1 MLLLDHS
8 GICVFGRAQGKS
20 GLRKTRE
27 EVTGVIQVRGVGG
40 LDQVA
45 AVEEA
50 GSGQIL
56 DVL

>member
-27 EVTGVIQVRGVGG
+27 EVTGVI
-40 LDQVA
+40 
-45 AVEEA
+45 
-50 GSGQIL
+50 
-56 DVL
+56 